1 MGLLWAIYPG
11 FCPLCRRASRRAMDL
26 CEACEAAVAFNLDAC
41 PVCATPGLGPDVCAA
56 CVASPEPW
64 GLAVAPFLYAPP
76 LNRLVLGLK
85 NGNGRMQARVLG
97 ALLVPAL
104 RRAYAGQA
112 LPDALVPVPLT
123 WRRRRKRGF
132 NQAALLGRDISR
144 RLGVPLASR
153 RLRRIRDAAPQQ
165 TLSRSARQRN
175 LRRAFSASGM
185 SGTVAIVDDV
195 MTTGATLRAC
205 TNAVLKAGATE
216 VHVWAIARTVDGL
229 PQVR

>member
-1 MGLLWAIYPG
+1 
-11 FCPLCRRASRRAMDL
+11 MDL
-26 CEACEAAVAFNLDAC
+26 CPACECAVVVNRDAC
-41 PVCATPGLGPDVCAA
+41 PVCAMPGLGPDVCAA
-56 CVASPEPW
+56 CIASPAPW
-64 GLAVAPFLYAPP
+64 GMAVAPFLYAPP
-76 LNRLVLGLK
+76 LSRLVLGLK

-97 ALLVPAL
+97 GLLAPAFL
-104 RRAYAGQA
+104 RAYAGQA

-123 WRRRRKRGF
+123 WRRRRQRGF
-132 NQAALLGRDISR
+132 NQAALISRDISR

-175 LRRAFSASGM
+175 LRGAFAASSM
-185 SGTVAIVDDV
+185 SGSVAIVDDV

-205 TNAVLKAGATE
+205 TNAVLEAGATE

>member
-1 MGLLWAIYPG
+1 MSMPVRFAR
-11 FCPLCRRASRRAMDL
+11 CR
-26 CEACEAAVAFNLDAC
+26 
-41 PVCATPGLGPDVCAA
+41 GLGRMFAQPCT
-56 CVASPEPW
+56 ASPEPW
-64 GLAVAPFLYAPP
+64 GLAVAPFLYAAP

-85 NGNGRMQARVLG
+85 NGNGLMQARVLG
-97 ALLVPAL
+97 AMLAPAL
-104 RRAYAGQA
+104 LRAYAGQA

-123 WRRRRKRGF
+123 WRRRRTRGF
-132 NQAALLGRDISR
+132 NQAVLLGRDISR
-144 RLGVPLASR
+144 RLGVPLQRR
-153 RLRRIRDAAPQQ
+153 RLRRVRDAAPQR

-175 LRRAFSASGM
+175 LRRAFSASRI

-216 VHVWAIARTVDGL
+216 VHVWAVARTVDGL